1 MFPTQPLDF
10 SLLLNSLER
19 RREMGE
25 CLGLDALEALDELI
39 CISHPTKK
47 TIPSLLQTFLSWMHQ
62 NPIQIKRDF

>member
-39 CISHPTKK
+39 SISLAYKP
-47 TIPSLLQTFLSWMHQ
+47 PPLSLTNFLKLDAP
-62 NPIQIKRDF
+62 NPHSD

>member
-1 MFPTQPLDF
+1 
-10 SLLLNSLER
+10 
-19 RREMGE
+19 MGE

>member
-39 CISHPTKK
+39 SISLAYKP
-47 TIPSLLQTFLSWMHQ
+47 PLSLTNFLKMDAPNTHS
-62 NPIQIKRDF
+62 D

>member
-39 CISHPTKK
+39 SIS
-47 TIPSLLQTFLSWMHQ
+47 LAYMHQ